1 MPSTALVNGWMRSCP
16 AFCCPLHTPTLPPHA
31 CSGIRLTVPFVVLS
45 GTAAAALDAVAE
57 EDENAGDLFNPSLE
71 MSRER
76 KCAIVRCVALVL
88 DGSMYTRYECVAAR
102 SWLVAS
108 VCVGGFQQHNRQT
121 PTSLQFLRV
130 LCGLG
135 CICEQ
140 NQLHRARFIRP
151 QQRVSLC

>member
-1 MPSTALVNGWMRSCP
+1 MQTNLKYFVNRILKKYSP
-16 AFCCPLHTPTLPPHA
+16 AQ
-31 CSGIRLTVPFVVLS
+31 
-45 GTAAAALDAVAE
+45 GTIAAALDAVAE

-76 KCAIVRCVALVL
+76 KCAIVRCVALVLL

-135 CICEQ
+135 CLCEQ
-140 NQLHRARFIRP
+140 NQLPRARF
-151 QQRVSLC
+151 